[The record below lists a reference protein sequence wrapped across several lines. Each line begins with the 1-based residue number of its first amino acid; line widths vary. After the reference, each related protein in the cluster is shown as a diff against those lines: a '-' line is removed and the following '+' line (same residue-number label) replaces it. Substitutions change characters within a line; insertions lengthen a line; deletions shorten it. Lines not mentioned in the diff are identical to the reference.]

1 MQSQKVGYDSFEI
14 IDELD
19 GGAQGRTFYVK
30 LIETGVPYAM
40 KRVNYLKKSDKERA
54 EKEIAQMKK
63 LESKF
68 TVRLAYTFQD
78 RTDMFLVT
86 EYCENGD
93 LRKVITEL
101 QQFPE
106 EERVMRVWA
115 IFGQM
120 IRALDF
126 LHCNGVIHRDIKPA
140 NIFVMIDGSV
150 RLGDFGLARDVE
162 GDYYMKEEGTK
173 VYMAAEVFKF
183 KRMDYSTDI
192 FAIGIVTTELL
203 TGHHPF
209 QAPNEQATIEKI
221 KSGQHSELPEFVP
234 KELKELITSMLSL
247 DSKRRPTTK
256 QIMQQSTIKMYLRMQ
271 EEKERMQEEKEK
283 QQKEIAQL
291 KQQLAKQK
299 PKPIN
304 IEPKQQSISTKP
316 KVASEPKIMIE
327 PPVTQATVTKVRKVL
342 TPVESD
348 CMQDVKVNGD
358 TYTHTDKNDYFCT
371 LLYNPVINK
380 GIVKMEVLR
389 VKYLQGVGIAD
400 ESVRYGRD
408 EGPLARDSDKVVY
421 YSCSGPIHHFD
432 DSIWGNP
439 RFEDDGCRIG
449 MEMNMESNPRS
460 LTFFFDD
467 KEQPNFFINIPKA
480 VRIWCWIG
488 SKGSFKIT
496 KFEFLSTPTARH
508 GKGSRAWEY
517 GKEWRK

>member
-1 MQSQKVGYDSFEI
+1 MQPQKIGYDSFELI
-14 IDELD
+14 EELE

-30 LIETGVPYAM
+30 LVETGVPYAM
-40 KRVNYLKKSDKERA
+40 KRINYMKKSDKERA

-68 TVRLAYTFQD
+68 TVRLVYTFQD
-78 RTDMFLVT
+78 RADMYLVM

-101 QQFPE
+101 QQLPE

-150 RLGDFGLARDVE
+150 RLGDFGLARDIE

-209 QAPNEQATIEKI
+209 QAPNEQAMIEKI

-234 KELKELITSMLSL
+234 KELKDLITAMLSL

-271 EEKERMQEEKEK
+271 EEKEKIIEENFL
-283 QQKEIAQL
+283 L
-291 KQQLAKQK
+291 KQQLAKQQ
-299 PKPIN
+299 PQPIASQT
-304 IEPKQQSISTKP
+304 KQQSISTQP
-316 KVASEPKIMIE
+316 KVTSEPKIMIE
-327 PPVTQATVTKVRKVL
+327 PPVTQATVAQVRKVL
-342 TPVESD
+342 TPVESVVL
-348 CMQDVKVNGD
+348 QDVEVSGD
-358 TYTHTDKNDYFCT
+358 TYTNKNGNYCT

-380 GIVKMEVLR
+380 GIVKIEILG
-389 VKYLQGVGIAD
+389 VKYLTDFGIAD
-400 ESVRYGRD
+400 ESVRYGRN
-408 EGPLARDSDKVVY
+408 ESPYARGFTQIVY
-421 YSCSGPIHHFD
+421 YGCGEGWIRHIGD
-432 DSIWGNP
+432 CTWGNSG
-439 RFEDDGCRIG
+439 FSVDGSRIG
-449 MEMNMESNPRS
+449 MELNMESNPRT
-460 LTFFFDD
+460 LTFFKND
-467 KEQPNFFINIPKA
+467 KEQPNFVINIPKA
-480 VRIWCWIG
+480 VRIWCYIG
-488 SKGSFKIT
+488 LKGASFKIP

-508 GKGSRAWEY
+508 GEGSHAWEY
-517 GKEWRK
+517 GKEWKK